1 MGLPRSTP
9 VALAQGP
16 SCAGP
21 GDCLGCI
28 DGAAQGRAGSV
39 KRVRRLAQGPLD
51 VELHLGTSM
60 KRTASLLALACMV
73 ACSRPPRIPVIV
85 EPLTGIAEG
94 TAQVQDP
101 TPSLPPIVTPPQ
113 PAGSPGPAS
122 ALTAEGFES
131 LGEQRHIRVFRRQVR
146 QGVEL
151 AAEGT
156 LGGSPARVLAV
167 LIDYPSHRRWQ
178 KHLKEQRILAR
189 GDSYLDVYERLDLPV
204 LDDRDFVVHVTWG
217 SEGDLRWMRFVAA
230 ISGGPPPVPDV
241 VRVIAHSGSWRLEPV
256 DGGQRTR
263 AVYRFHIDLAGSFPM
278 WLGSGQATNDLPDLF
293 ENIDRE
299 LPRYP

>member
-1 MGLPRSTP
+1 
-9 VALAQGP
+9 
-16 SCAGP
+16 
-21 GDCLGCI
+21 
-28 DGAAQGRAGSV
+28 
-39 KRVRRLAQGPLD
+39 
-51 VELHLGTSM
+51 M
-60 KRTASLLALACMV
+60 KRTASLLALACLF

-85 EPLTGIAEG
+85 EPLAWIAEG
-94 TAQVQDP
+94 NVPVQEP
-101 TPSLPPIVTPPQ
+101 TPSLAPIVTPPE

-122 ALTAEGFES
+122 ALASEGFES
-131 LGEQRHIRVFRRQVR
+131 LGEQRHIRVYRRQAR

-156 LGGSPARVLAV
+156 LAGSPARVLAV
-167 LIDYPSHRRWQ
+167 LIDYPSHKRWQ

-189 GDSYLDVYERLDLPV
+189 TAAAGGRGPDAAPGEGSLDVYERLDLPV
-204 LDDRDFVVHVTWG
+204 LDDRDFVVRVTWG

-241 VRVIAHSGSWRLEPV
+241 VRVTAHSGSWRLEPV
-256 DGGQRTR
+256 DGGQRTH